1 MRFFYARSEAT
12 DRPFIFLSANVSA
25 EKFQETLR
33 FAMEGGS
40 NFMVS
45 YVDVLLGE
53 KESDL
58 LLKKEKSCTP
68 LVTDGWAPPTWE
80 TKVDDKKEANH

>member
-53 KESDL
+53 KG
-58 LLKKEKSCTP
+58 CTP
-68 LVTDGWAPPTWE
+68 LVTDGWAPPSWE